1 MKETTT
7 FIKKL
12 SYQNQLMTLKLQSL
26 FQSIPALFNVDNVLY
41 ISYEFK
47 KEGFF
52 LPSIHY
58 KIDTM
63 KTLND
68 LFEHQLQDLYSA
80 ENQLL
85 DALPE
90 VLEMVNDSELKNSIE
105 SHKKETEQH
114 KERIVEICNA
124 LGVDP
129 SGEECK
135 AMKGLI
141 EETQHFLN
149 EDAESD
155 VRDAGIIANCQRIE
169 HYEISGYGT
178 AVKFA
183 QQLGHNDIAKK
194 LQQTLNEEYEADEK
208 LDKLAENR
216 INAEAKA

>member
-1 MKETTT
+1 
-7 FIKKL
+7 
-12 SYQNQLMTLKLQSL
+12 
-26 FQSIPALFNVDNVLY
+26 
-41 ISYEFK
+41 
-47 KEGFF
+47 
-52 LPSIHY
+52 
-58 KIDTM
+58 M

-68 LFEHQLQDLYSA
+68 LFEHQLKDLYSA

-85 DALPE
+85 DALPN
-90 VLEMVNDSELKNSIE
+90 VLAKVNDSELKNSIE
-105 SHKKETEQH
+105 SHQEETKKQ
-114 KERIVEICNA
+114 KERIKEICDD
-124 LGVDP
+124 LGFNP

-141 EETQHFLN
+141 EETNHFLK

-183 QQLGHNDIAKK
+183 KQLGHKDIAKK
-194 LQQTLNEEYEADEK
+194 LQQTLDEEYNADEK
-208 LDKLAENR
+208 LDKLAESR